1 MIRTL
6 LFIFAGFW
14 CCAGLAQNEVQ
25 TNQPADSGQP
35 VFSTTL
41 AQQAVAT
48 NAEAIPAPVATNLDS
63 GGDVTADVTSTLD
76 NQHILQPGDQV
87 SFRIEEDR
95 DPPGTPERLLL
106 VSDSGDIDVPYIGT
120 VNVSKKT
127 CFQAAMEIKKLLE
140 KDYYYKATVVIGL
153 ASAGK
158 NIGHVYI
165 WGEVKVQGAL
175 ELPANETMTV
185 GKAILHAGG
194 FGDFAKRTKV
204 KLIRTVNGERKT
216 YVLNMEDILEKGQ
229 TEKDMTLE
237 PDDYIL
243 VDKRAVNF

>member
-6 LFIFAGFW
+6 LFILAGFW
-14 CCAGLAQNEVQ
+14 CCAGLAQNEDQ
-25 TNQPADSGQP
+25 TNQSAGSGQP
-35 VFSTTL
+35 VFSTALGQEAT
-41 AQQAVAT
+41 AT
-48 NAEAIPAPVATNLDS
+48 NAEAVPAPAATNLDS
-63 GGDVTADVTSTLD
+63 GGDVASTLD

-95 DPPGTPERLLL
+95 DPPTTPEKLLL

-127 CFQAAMEIKKLLE
+127 CLQAAAEIKKLLE

-216 YVLNMEDILEKGQ
+216 YELNMDDILEKGQ